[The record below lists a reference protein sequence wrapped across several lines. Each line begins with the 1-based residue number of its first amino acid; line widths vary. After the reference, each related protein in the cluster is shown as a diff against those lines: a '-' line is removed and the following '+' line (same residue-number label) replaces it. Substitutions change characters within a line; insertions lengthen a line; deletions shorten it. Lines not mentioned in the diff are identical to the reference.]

1 MSWEH
6 IDINMTPGGEMPIV
20 HVSQFDT
27 YRAFTFNLYVGEDE
41 WAIPEG
47 IRFELHCRKVDD
59 NIVIIEPDST
69 DAASVTFITT
79 EQLTA
84 CAGKN
89 KCELVAI
96 DTDDDSLIVGS
107 INFILDVEADPL
119 AGGLTSETSI
129 SNLTQQIEDIAEQ
142 VIGED
147 YYDKTEVDALLADKA
162 DVSDLPDMTQYYTKT
177 QTDTLLNGKADASTT
192 YTKTEVDN
200 ALALK
205 ANSADLATVAIT
217 GDYDDLINKPTIPA
231 AQIQSDYAQADNT
244 QVDYIKNKPDIEGMI
259 AAALLAVM
267 PVETQTGNPCSFNT
281 DIAAE
286 LHELTADIVASGGG
300 GTPSTP
306 IPIVGYTELNLTHN
320 GITDTIALGSTVYG
334 GVLDVTRGKLSVTW
348 GIVDLGEQTWV
359 KVGMGGGRY
368 GFRTSLADMIPTPAS
383 NVLIS
388 AICSNYITFTGND
401 VYLGNIGI
409 SGWGEGTQ
417 DIAIYDTAYES
428 ADATAFKTAMSGV
441 YLAYELAT
449 PIEIDVSEL
458 SVSAIVG
465 TNNITSDVGG
475 DVTASYKV
483 SIQKYIDDNV

>member
-281 DIAAE
+281 DIASE
-286 LHELTADIVASGGG
+286 LHGLTADIVASGGG

-320 GITDTIALGSTVYG
+320 GTTDTIALGSTVYG
-334 GVLDVTRGKLSVTW
+334 GELDVKKGKLTITYELVTYTGVNEEAWFKLGAGSASAYCMGIGKPDKKPETALIANYLESISSDATW
-348 GIVDLGEQTWV
+348 GNYDNFISYVNTTIYTGIRTITTVEDWRTYLSNNPLTV
-359 KVGMGGGRY
+359 K
-368 GFRTSLADMIPTPAS
+368 
-383 NVLIS
+383 
-388 AICSNYITFTGND
+388 
-401 VYLGNIGI
+401 
-409 SGWGEGTQ
+409 
-417 DIAIYDTAYES
+417 
-428 ADATAFKTAMSGV
+428 
-441 YLAYELAT
+441 YELAT

-465 TNNITSDVGG
+465 TNNISSDVGG